1 MRKLMSYLSR
11 FRRDERGV
19 LMAETV
25 IMLPLLIWSYL
36 ALYVYWDV
44 YSMANRS
51 QKAAYTISD
60 MISREMNTTS
70 LTTSYITG
78 MRDLM
83 EYLIGTEDT
92 VRIRVSSLTYSSTK
106 KRYEVDWSVSPGS
119 AFPALTTANL
129 TKATTDRVPTLA
141 DGDRVMVVETE
152 VDYSPAFSGVGA
164 VLDVG
169 LDEPITVGLT
179 DTVMK
184 QFIVTRPR
192 FVPKICMTGFT
203 CS

>member
-129 TKATTDRVPTLA
+129 TSATTDRVPTLA

-152 VDYSPAFSGVGA
+152 VDYSPAFSSVGA